1 MVFNMVFNLIA
12 VIESYDN
19 KYLVINNQ
27 DDLWVDNL
35 ESLRDEIEKFTEETS
50 EETGYR
56 KKDINVIVQE
66 I

>member
-1 MVFNMVFNLIA
+1 MVFNLIA

-56 KKDINVIVQE
+56 KKYINVIVQE

>member
-1 MVFNMVFNLIA
+1 MVFNLIA

-56 KKDINVIVQE
+56 KKEINVIVKE

>member
-1 MVFNMVFNLIA
+1 MVFNLIA

-56 KKDINVIVQE
+56 KKDINVIVKE